1 MRRARMCM
9 PVTSAQKR
17 AAVELAAIAYSDEV
31 NPANRIAD
39 IEAALA
45 QIPAAAYGPW
55 TLAWG
60 PGEVEGILAYVALA
74 ADKTTY
80 ALAFRGSLG
89 EIMAHEFIDNW
100 LLNGETFRQVPW
112 LYPQGG
118 GVKVSA
124 GMNQALAYT
133 TMLTDQTTHKH
144 LLDFLRDVIASN
156 NDSLQLLV
164 TGHSLGGAIAQLAS
178 QWLYHQLVEVDGNEE
193 IYITPLTFAA
203 PSTGNQQFATLFE
216 TTFPTNYALVNTVDI
231 VPLAWW
237 NLDAIQH
244 MYPPPAQAIAQF
256 GVAVAGLLA
265 IYKDSLATAYK
276 PVTAPPADT
285 FKGWMPEH
293 PDKFAHT
300 MEANHSIVIYKGH
313 VVWATG
319 IPA

>member
-1 MRRARMCM
+1 MATT
-9 PVTSAQKR
+9 PAQQR
-17 AAVELAAIAYSDEV
+17 AAVDLALLAYSDEV

-39 IEAALA
+39 IEAGLA
-45 QIPAAAYGPW
+45 KIPAAANGPW
-55 TLAWG
+55 TLVWG
-60 PGEVEGILAYVALA
+60 PGEVEGILAYVALG

-80 ALAFRGSLG
+80 GLAFRGSLG
-89 EIMAHEFIDNW
+89 EILAHEFIDNW

-118 GVKVSA
+118 DVKVSA

-133 TMLTDQTTHKH
+133 MMLTDQTTHKH
-144 LLDFLRDVIASN
+144 LLDFLRDVIATTDDN
-156 NDSLQLLV
+156 SLHLLV
-164 TGHSLGGAIAQLAS
+164 TGHSLGAAITQLAS

-203 PSTGNQQFATLFE
+203 PSTGNQQFATLFQ
-216 TTFPTNYALVNTVDI
+216 TTFPTNYALVNTLDI
-231 VPLAWW
+231 VPMAWW
-237 NLDAIQH
+237 NLDGIQH
-244 MYPPPAQAIAQF
+244 MYPPPAQSIAQF

-276 PVTAPPADT
+276 PVTSPPADT

-300 MEANHSIVIYKGH
+300 MEENHSILIYKGH
-313 VVWATG
+313 VVSATG